1 MTTQHKRSFLK
12 LPVTS
17 RCPVSTHSFPSQ
29 PRNQW
34 RCCPYLE
41 IEFPDYFLHI
51 NRRPTKSFCW
61 HSKSCLLSCACNI
74 LYVCSCGM
82 DENQFTGIYVQ
93 GHILMLYLVGS
104 CHVCVYMHG
113 SGAVVFWSGVF
124 YGWPNKVQMT
134 TTLLM
139 FLLLF
144 VVRGLTEGQVKVDRG
159 VCCRWWSYGQHAT
172 DWTDWDEH
180 GSDLW

>member
-1 MTTQHKRSFLK
+1 MLNESQIITTTATPTMTTLHKRSFLK

-34 RCCPYLE
+34 RCCSYLE

-104 CHVCVYMHG
+104 CVSTCMAQG
-113 SGAVVFWSGVF
+113 LLCSGQVSSMDGPTKSKWRRLCWCFSCYSWSGD
-124 YGWPNKVQMT
+124 WQK
-134 TTLLM
+134 
-139 FLLLF
+139 
-144 VVRGLTEGQVKVDRG
+144 DR
-159 VCCRWWSYGQHAT
+159 
-172 DWTDWDEH
+172 
-180 GSDLW
+180 